1 MRFTLKLLPLCYL
14 TSFFLPTYN
23 AQALP
28 IGFGKNQGPVKY
40 SEIKSDQFYIYHDAR
55 TPEEGAMM
63 LNALEGARVPMERW
77 FQEKRSRPLPVVM
90 SAISENASFANFIAD
105 SVELQTLGQGTREL
119 AWHEYV
125 HSTMY
130 RKFDNLL
137 GPAGALFYLP
147 WMPAWFLEGL
157 AEALSVSVGSDVIAG
172 VERYQALN
180 NDWPTYA
187 RLHSLYSKEGFA
199 ERGYATSGALV
210 SYVLRK
216 GNPNELSK
224 MLEDFYKYSQPW
236 WWPWAVVPFNGFLP
250 MDRTLEN
257 YVQLNGKQLYEIY
270 KKDAL
275 AHWSK
280 NTDPFYVGTKT
291 DRRSFSS
298 VYGMKSNGQK
308 VLYLNRSDDVLQEMS
323 IGFNK
328 DTGWAESLAKERAIS
343 EDYGSFSR
351 VNNEEIQAGVR
362 YDDKHA
368 GEISYVRVRFLK
380 NKQKTVILKREAIVS
395 GLTSSAT
402 RLYWTE
408 FAQSKTRVCS
418 STFAEMPKVVCH
430 MEVKNPVKVRFIG
443 ERYSDS
449 ALKEL
454 WISQSTEKLAGTF
467 TEVHVLDTTRN
478 ALRKSVLKTEVGI
491 LSAAFA
497 GDDVW
502 FLTAERNGRVVR
514 KMANDFTCTGILP
527 LRDHVMKALGLND
540 GSLVLGLY
548 GGSSSYVK
556 KFTAKELTVKP
567 CTPYLPTSSPIQY
580 AVKIDPD
587 SDLKTAFVKSDFW
600 NAEPT
605 SPPLAAQADLEKLAA
620 AKPLN
625 EDIQPATGS
634 EKNSSPSKWRPRPIF
649 LFPWI
654 GADDALGS
662 QIGIV
667 SVPLMDHMQNETVRA
682 TLLYGLA
689 SRFPYQD
696 VSITSTRFLPTL
708 SLTAFRQQ
716 SYNSRF
722 LKRSTGE
729 IVSSYYDE
737 KGVRLESKYLFE
749 TLGGDA
755 SLGAGFKYSH
765 LKPYLGPQNI
775 RKGFLAEPIADFSL
789 FHKFGRFGWSNS
801 ISGRVAPEA
810 LNKDF
815 DYNQLGASTN
825 LSMSTGFLASKFSLG
840 LEGSRTRGQ
849 KMRELKEVYRP
860 LKTYI
865 PGSGGGFNKNSFPL
879 IGDGLGLFSP
889 SFGDTQARA
898 KANWTFPIIRELDK
912 LLWILYLERLDF
924 TAFFNYGDAWNGSKP
939 RDGWDNLTGAH
950 GYTVDLQL
958 ENKGVRF
965 NLGVGAGQVL
975 GKDPELYLTTGF
987 DALF

>member
-1 MRFTLKLLPLCYL
+1 MRFTHKFLPLCSL
-14 TSFFLPTYN
+14 MGLLLPAFY

-63 LNALEGARVPMERW
+63 LNALEGARKPMERW
-77 FQEKRSRPLPVVM
+77 FQEKRSTPLPVIM

-105 SVELQTLGQGTREL
+105 AIELQTLGQGTREL

-130 RKFDNLL
+130 RKLDNIL
-137 GPAGALFYLP
+137 GPAGALIYLP

-157 AEALSVSVGSDVIAG
+157 AEALSVSVGSDVVAG

-210 SYVLRK
+210 SYVFRK
-216 GNPNELSK
+216 GDPNNLAK

-250 MDRTLEN
+250 MDKTLEN
-257 YVQLNGKQLYEIY
+257 FVALNGKQIYELY

-275 AHWSK
+275 QHWSK
-280 NTDPFYVGTKT
+280 NTDPFYVGSKAEK
-291 DRRSFSS
+291 RAFSS

-308 VLYLNRSDDVLQEMS
+308 ILHLNRVDSALQEVS
-323 IGFNK
+323 VNFNK
-328 DTGWAESLAKERAIS
+328 DTGWAEALQKERVIS
-343 EDYGSFSR
+343 DDYASFSR
-351 VNNEEIQAGVR
+351 VNTAELQAGVR
-362 YDDKHA
+362 YEDKHA
-368 GEISYVRVRFLK
+368 GEASHIRVRFLQK
-380 NKQKTVILKREAIVS
+380 NPRTIIIKRDAIVS

-408 FAQSKTRVCS
+408 FAQSKTRICS
-418 STFAEMPKVVCH
+418 STFSDMPKVICH
-430 MEVKNPVKVRFIG
+430 MEVKNPTKVRFLG
-443 ERYSDS
+443 ERFASS

-454 WISQSTEKLAGTF
+454 WISQSTEKLSGTYS
-467 TEVHVLDTTRN
+467 EIHILDTTKN
-478 ALRKSVLKTEVGI
+478 VLRKSVFKTEIGLMSV
-491 LSAAFA
+491 AFT

-502 FLTAERNGRVVR
+502 LLTAEHNGRVVR
-514 KMANDFTCTGILP
+514 KLANDFSCTGVLP
-527 LRDHVMKALGLND
+527 LRDHVMNALGLND

-548 GGSSSYVK
+548 GGSSIYVK
-556 KFTAKELTVKP
+556 KFSNKELNTNP
-567 CTPYLPTSSPIQY
+567 CTPYVPTSSPIQY
-580 AVKIDPD
+580 AVRTNPQ
-587 SDLKTAFVKSDFW
+587 SDLKTAFTKTDFW
-600 NAEPT
+600 VQDTTGTTPAE
-605 SPPLAAQADLEKLAA
+605 LEKLAA

-625 EDIQPATGS
+625 EDTQPLTGS
-634 EKNSSPSKWRPRPIF
+634 ETSSSPSKWRQRPLF

-667 SVPLMDHMQNETVRA
+667 TVPLMDHLQNETVRA
-682 TLLYGLA
+682 TLLYGTE

-696 VSITSTRFLPTL
+696 VSLTTTRFRPTI

-716 SYNSRF
+716 TYNGRF
-722 LKRSTGE
+722 QNRVTKE
-729 IVSSYYDE
+729 IVNGYNDE
-737 KGVRLESKYLFE
+737 KGARLESEWGFKA
-749 TLGGDA
+749 LGGSA
-755 SLGAGFKYSH
+755 SLGTGIKYTH
-765 LKPYLGPQNI
+765 LKPYIGPFGV
-775 RKGFLAEPIADFSL
+775 RKGFLAEPAADFAL
-789 FHKFGRFGWSNS
+789 FHTFGRYGWSNN
-801 ISGRVAPEA
+801 ISGRIAPEA
-810 LNKDF
+810 LNENF
-815 DYNQLGASTN
+815 DYNQIGGSTSLG
-825 LSMSTGFLASKFSLG
+825 LSTGFLASKFSLG
-840 LEGSRTRGQ
+840 LEGSRTRG
-849 KMRELKEVYRP
+849 KKKRELKEVYRP

-865 PGSGGGFNKNSFPL
+865 PGSGGGFNQNSFP
-879 IGDGLGLFSP
+879 ITGDGSGLFSP
-889 SFGDTQARA
+889 AFGDTQARA
-898 KANWTFPIIRELDK
+898 KANWTFPIIREFDK

-924 TAFFNYGDAWNGSKP
+924 TAFFNYGGAWNGAAPSN
-939 RDGWDNLTGAH
+939 DWDKLTRAH

-965 NLGVGAGQVL
+965 NLGLGAGQVL
-975 GKDPELYLTTGF
+975 GKSPELYLTTGF

>member
-1 MRFTLKLLPLCYL
+1 VRFIRKVLPLL
-14 TSFFLPTYN
+14 FLASFFLQAYD

-40 SEIKSDQFYIYHDAR
+40 SEIKSDHFYIYHDAR

-77 FQEKRSRPLPVVM
+77 FQEKRSTPLPVVM

-105 SVELQTLGQGTREL
+105 AVELQTLGQGNREL

-130 RKFDNLL
+130 RKFDNLI
-137 GPAGALFYLP
+137 GPAGALIYLP

-157 AEALSVSVGSDVIAG
+157 AEALSVSVGSDVVAG

-224 MLEDFYKYSQPW
+224 LLEDFYKYSQPW
-236 WWPWAVVPFNGFLP
+236 WWPWAVVPFNGFMP
-250 MDRTLEN
+250 MDQTLEN
-257 YVQLNGKQLYEIY
+257 YVQVNGRQLYEQY

-280 NTDPFYVGTKT
+280 NAEPFHVSNKAEK
-291 DRRSFSS
+291 RAFNSIF
-298 VYGMKSNGQK
+298 GMKSNGQK
-308 VLYLNRSDDVLQEMS
+308 ILHLNREDDVLQEMS
-323 IGFNK
+323 VSFNK
-328 DTGWAESLAKERAIS
+328 ETGWAESLSKERAIS
-343 EDYGSFSR
+343 ADYASFSR
-351 VNNEEIQAGVR
+351 VNNEDIQAGVR
-362 YDDKHA
+362 YEEKHS
-368 GEISYVRVRFLK
+368 GEISYISVQFLK
-380 NKQKTVILKREAIVS
+380 HKNKAAIIKRNAIVS
-395 GLTSSAT
+395 GLTSSET

-408 FAQSKTRVCS
+408 FIQSKTRVCS
-418 STFAEMPKVVCH
+418 STFTEMPKVVCH
-430 MEVKNPVKVRFIG
+430 MEVKNPVKVRFMG
-443 ERYSDS
+443 ERYAGG

-467 TEVHVLDTTRN
+467 TEVHVLDTTKN
-478 ALRKSVLKTEVGI
+478 ILRKSVFKTEIGL

-502 FLTAERNGRVVR
+502 LLTAERNGRVVR
-514 KMANDFTCTGILP
+514 KMSKDFVCTGVLP
-527 LRDHVMKALGLND
+527 LSDHVMSALGLND

-548 GGSSSYVK
+548 AGSSLYVK
-556 KFTAKELTVKP
+556 KFAAKELTVKP

-580 AVKIDPD
+580 AVKIDPQ

-600 NAEPT
+600 NSEPT
-605 SPPLAAQADLEKLAA
+605 GAPIAAQADLEKLAA

-625 EDIQPATGS
+625 EDMQPATGS
-634 EKNSSPSKWRPRPIF
+634 ETSSSPSKWRQRPLF

-667 SVPLMDHMQNETVRA
+667 TVPLMDHLQNETVRA
-682 TLLYGLA
+682 TLLYGTA

-696 VSITSTRFLPTL
+696 VSVTSTRFLPTIT
-708 SLTAFRQQ
+708 LTAFRQQ
-716 SYNSRF
+716 TYNGRF
-722 LKRSTGE
+722 IRRVTEE
-729 IVSSYYDE
+729 IVNGYYDE
-737 KGVRLESKYLFE
+737 KGVRLESEYGFK
-749 TLGGDA
+749 TLGGTA
-755 SLGAGFKYSH
+755 SLGTGIKYSH
-765 LKPYLGPQNI
+765 LKPYLGPTTI
-775 RKGFLAEPIADFSL
+775 RKGLLAEPVADLSL
-789 FHKFGRFGWSNS
+789 FHSFGRFGLNSS
-801 ISGRVAPEA
+801 ISGRVAPES
-810 LNKDF
+810 LNEEF
-815 DYNQLGASTN
+815 DYNQVGASTN
-825 LSMSTGFLASKFSLG
+825 LSLSTGLLASKFSLG
-840 LEGSRTRGQ
+840 VEGSRTRGK

-865 PGSGGGFNKNSFPL
+865 PGSGGGFNQNSFP
-879 IGDGLGLFSP
+879 ITGDGSGLFSP
-889 SFGDTQARA
+889 VFGDTQARA
-898 KANWTFPIIRELDK
+898 KANWTFPIIREFDK

-924 TAFFNYGDAWNGSKP
+924 TAFFNYGGAWTGPEP
-939 RDGWDNLTGAH
+939 RRGWDKLIRAH

-965 NLGVGAGQVL
+965 NLGLGAGQVL